1 MAQEKLVHFDEVRN
15 NNIKSAVLILIFLL
29 MIAGFGYIV
38 GLLWG
43 NIALGIT
50 ITLIIGIIY
59 SLIAYFSGR
68 NMVMALA
75 KAKPV
80 TKREYPHLYHTVEG
94 LSLAAGIP
102 TPKCYVIE
110 SKALNAFA
118 TGRNLENSAVAVT
131 TGLLE
136 KLNRE
141 ELEGVMAHEI
151 AHVKNRDIRTMM
163 LAAVLVGV
171 IIILSDI
178 FLRSVIFGG
187 GRDRDG
193 KAQLIM
199 IVVGI
204 VLAILAPIFAELIKL
219 AISRKNEYAADA
231 RAAVL
236 TRNPRGLANA
246 LRKISGDPNPLEEA
260 NSAMAHLYI
269 GSPYRKKRKFFQKF
283 FSTHPP
289 TEERIKRL
297 EAM

>member
-1 MAQEKLVHFDEVRN
+1 MAKLVHFDEVRN
-15 NNIKSAVLILIFLL
+15 NNIKSFVLILIFML
-29 MIAGFGYIV
+29 MVAGFGYIV

-43 NIALGIT
+43 DILLGIIVT
-50 ITLIIGIIY
+50 VVIGAIY
-59 SLIAYFSGR
+59 SLFAYFGGKK
-68 NMVMALA
+68 MVMSLA
-75 KAKPV
+75 GAKPV

-102 TPKCYVIE
+102 TPKCYVIQ
-110 SKALNAFA
+110 SKSLNAFA
-118 TGRNLENSAVAVT
+118 TGRNLDDSAVAVT

-171 IIILSDI
+171 IILLADV
-178 FLRSVIFGG
+178 FLRSIIFGG
-187 GRDRDG
+187 GSNRDG
-193 KAQLIM
+193 KATAILF
-199 IVVGI
+199 VVGI
-204 VLAILAPIFAELIKL
+204 VLAILAPIFAELIRL
-219 AISRKNEYAADA
+219 AISRRNEYAADA

-236 TRNPRGLANA
+236 TRNPRGLSNA
-246 LRKISGDPNPLEEA
+246 LRKISDDPNPMEST
-260 NSAMAHLYI
+260 NRAMAHLYI

-297 EAM
+297 ESM

>member
-1 MAQEKLVHFDEVRN
+1 MAEKLVHFDEVRN
-15 NNIKSAVLILIFLL
+15 NNIKSALLIFLFLL
-29 MIAGFGYIV
+29 MVAGFGYIV

-43 NIALGIT
+43 NIVLGIT
-50 ITLIIGIIY
+50 VTLIIGIIY

-68 NMVMALA
+68 NMIMSIAG
-75 KAKPV
+75 AKPV
-80 TKREYPHLYHTVEG
+80 TKKEYPYLYHTVEG

-110 SKALNAFA
+110 SKSLNAFA
-118 TGRNLENSAVAVT
+118 TGRGLEDSAVAVT
-131 TGLLE
+131 TGLME

-151 AHVKNRDIRTMM
+151 AHIKNRDIRTMM
-163 LAAVLVGV
+163 LAAVLVG
-171 IIILSDI
+171 IIVLLADV
-178 FLRSVIFGG
+178 FLRSIIFGG
-187 GRDRDG
+187 GNNRDG
-193 KAQLIM
+193 RATAILFVI
-199 IVVGI
+199 GI
-204 VLAILAPIFAELIKL
+204 VLAILAPIFAEMIRL

-246 LRKISGDPNPLEEA
+246 LRKISEDPNPMESA
-260 NSAMAHLYI
+260 NRATAHLYI
-269 GSPYRKKRKFFQKF
+269 GSPYKKKRRFFQKF

-297 EAM
+297 DSM

>member
-1 MAQEKLVHFDEVRN
+1 MSKLVHFDEVRN
-15 NNIKSAVLILIFLL
+15 NNIKSAFLIFIFLL
-29 MIAGFGYIV
+29 IVAGFGYIV
-38 GLLWG
+38 GILWG
-43 NIALGIT
+43 NIFLGLFV
-50 ITLIIGIIY
+50 TLTIGIIY
-59 SLIAYFSGR
+59 SIIVFFSGR

-75 KAKPV
+75 GAKPV
-80 TKREYPHLYHTVEG
+80 TKKEYPYLYHTVEG

-102 TPKCYVIE
+102 TPKCYVIHTP
-110 SKALNAFA
+110 SLNAFA
-118 TGRNLENSAVAVT
+118 TGRGLDDGAVAVT

-151 AHVKNRDIRTMM
+151 AHIKNRDIRTMM

-171 IIILSDI
+171 VIILADI
-178 FLRSVIFGG
+178 FLRSIIFGAG
-187 GRDRDG
+187 RGRDSRG
-193 KAQLIM
+193 NAIL

-204 VLAILAPIFAELIKL
+204 VLAILAPIFAEIIRL

-246 LRKISGDPNPLEEA
+246 LRKISNDPKPLEET
-260 NSAMAHLYI
+260 NRAMAHLYI
-269 GSPYRKKRKFFQKF
+269 GSPYKKKRSFFRKY

-289 TEERIKRL
+289 TEERIRRL